1 VGVATMSGAEV
12 IVVGGGIAGL
22 SCAIRLAHEGVRVLV
37 LETRKKLGGR
47 ATSFTDPRTGETVDN
62 CQHVA
67 MGCCANYLDLC
78 ARLGVADKLAWTDT
92 LHFVESGGRESV
104 IAPGVIPAPAHTSG
118 SFLRATFLSFVEKRA
133 IARAMLAALRAN
145 RAAWRERT
153 FADWLRSQRQPSG
166 AIEKFWA
173 PVVVSAC
180 NLGVHRVA
188 ASSALHVFQEGFLVN
203 AQASRIALAAVPLV
217 ELYDP
222 AERAIADSG
231 GRVRLGASAAC
242 VEERRVHLA
251 SGDALD
257 ADRVVLAAPYERAG
271 ALLSEPLA
279 ARDARI
285 AALATSEH
293 SPILGVHLTLD
304 RVVMEQPHAV
314 LVSRETQWVFNKGS
328 ALSGGQ
334 RLHAVISAA
343 DAWIDLD
350 ERAIVDRVMND
361 VRACFPAAREAN
373 VVHARAVKEKRA
385 TFAATPDFER
395 VRPPQAH
402 DSSSLILA
410 GDYTD
415 TGWPATMEGAVRS
428 GYLAA
433 AAILGRDR
441 AWALAS
447 PDRPSWLASML
458 GGRVLKQSLALTR

>member
-1 VGVATMSGAEV
+1 MSGAEV

-22 SCAIRLAHEGVRVLV
+22 SCALRLAHEGVRVVV

-47 ATSFTDPRTGETVDN
+47 ATSFTDPRTGETLDN

-104 IAPGVIPAPAHTSG
+104 IVPGVFPAPAHTSG
-118 SFLRATFLSFVEKRA
+118 SFLRATFLSLKEKRA
-133 IARAMLAALRAN
+133 IARAMLGALRTDHAE
-145 RAAWRERT
+145 WRERT
-153 FADWLRSQRQPSG
+153 FGAWLESQRQPAG

-180 NLGVHRVA
+180 NLDVHRVA

-203 AQASRIALAAVPLV
+203 ARASRIALAAVPLV

-231 GRVRLGASAAC
+231 GQVRLGASAVC
-242 VEERRVHLA
+242 VEEKRVHLA
-251 SGDALD
+251 GGGVLH
-257 ADRVVLAAPYERAG
+257 ADRVVLAVPYERAG

-279 ARDARI
+279 ARDLRVG
-285 AALATSEH
+285 ALAESAH
-293 SPILGVHLTLD
+293 SPIVGVHLTLD

-328 ALSGGQ
+328 TTSGGQ

-343 DAWIDLD
+343 DAWIELD
-350 ERAIVDRVMND
+350 ECEIVDRVMD
-361 VRACFPAAREAN
+361 DLRACFPRARSAS

-395 VRPPQAH
+395 VRPPQTH
-402 DSSSLILA
+402 ESSSLVLA

-433 AAILGRDR
+433 AAILGKDR
-441 AWALAS
+441 LWALATQDS
-447 PDRPSWLASML
+447 PPWLASML
-458 GGRVLKQSLALTR
+458 GGRGLKRSLALTR